1 MFSYLVVFLTS
12 VVIVCV
18 VYVHNKFPSLY
29 FTHPAFFFLDI
40 LVPSAPPQNV
50 RITPYSSW
58 VLIRWSRVPME
69 HRNGEITGYD
79 IELYD
84 VVKNIKI
91 YGSHVPENN
100 KYGLYFTVPGLKKYY
115 NYSVRIAA
123 ETSSGR
129 GNYSSW
135 IEFKTNQS
143 GKKKTHFSATVVV
156 FIVFI
161 NYYGAGVGGV
171 SRDLK
176 MRERWVKGQRP
187 SNKIIRHTKQSK

>member
-1 MFSYLVVFLTS
+1 MFSYLVVFLTC

-50 RITPYSSW
+50 RITPNSSW
-58 VLIRWSRVPME
+58 VVIRWSRVPME

-84 VVKNIKI
+84 VLNSIKI
-91 YGSHVPENN
+91 NGSYVLENN
-100 KYGLYFTVPGLKKYY
+100 EGQLDFQKSGLKIYS

-123 ETSSGR
+123 ETSAGR

-135 IEFKTNQS
+135 IEFRTKQS
-143 GKKKTHFSATVVV
+143 GKKF
-156 FIVFI
+156 
-161 NYYGAGVGGV
+161 
-171 SRDLK
+171 
-176 MRERWVKGQRP
+176 
-187 SNKIIRHTKQSK
+187 